1 MSDADQS
8 QKTWKVEDLVR
19 WAAADFQK
27 RGIDTPRLDAEILL
41 AHAICCSRVELYL
54 RFDRVPDRNQ
64 LDAFREAVKRRRNR
78 EPVAYITGKK
88 AFHDIE
94 LAVAPGLFVPRPE
107 TELLVDEAVIALRE
121 LKEEEIRVLDLGAG
135 TGAIAL
141 AIAKALPKVRAWAV
155 DVDPRAVEMTKE
167 NAGSLGL
174 DRRVIAL
181 EGDGFSPV
189 TKLSPFD
196 LIACN
201 PPYVESADIDGL
213 MPEVRDHEPA
223 RALDGG
229 PDGLDFIR
237 RLMEKAPSRLKP
249 GGRLLV
255 EVGEG
260 QAGTVEAMAVGELVH
275 ESTRRDLQDIP
286 RIVIFRKNL

>member
-1 MSDADQS
+1 MSDADKI
-8 QKTWKVEDLVR
+8 QKPWKVEDLVK

-41 AHAICCSRVELYL
+41 ADAMGCSRVDLYL
-54 RFDRVPDRNQ
+54 RFDRVPDHNQ
-64 LDAFREAVKRRRNR
+64 LDAFRESVKRRRNR
-78 EPVAYITGKK
+78 EPVAYIIGKK

-94 LAVAPGLFVPRPE
+94 LVVAPGLFVPRPE
-107 TELLVDEAVIALRE
+107 TELLVDEALIRLKE
-121 LKEEEIRVLDLGAG
+121 LKVEQIRVLDLGAG

-155 DVDPRAVEMTKE
+155 DVEPRAVEMTKE
-167 NAGSLGL
+167 NAGRLGL
-174 DRRVIAL
+174 DGRVIAL
-181 EGDGFSPV
+181 EGDAFSPV
-189 TKLSPFD
+189 AKLPAFD

-201 PPYVESADIDGL
+201 PPYVPSADIDDL
-213 MPEVRDHEPA
+213 MPEVREHEPT

-229 PDGLDFIR
+229 PDGLAFIR
-237 RLMEKAPSRLKP
+237 RLMEQATSRLKP

-260 QAGTVEAMAVGELVH
+260 QAGTVEPMAEGGLVH

-286 RIVIFRKNL
+286 RIVIFNKK